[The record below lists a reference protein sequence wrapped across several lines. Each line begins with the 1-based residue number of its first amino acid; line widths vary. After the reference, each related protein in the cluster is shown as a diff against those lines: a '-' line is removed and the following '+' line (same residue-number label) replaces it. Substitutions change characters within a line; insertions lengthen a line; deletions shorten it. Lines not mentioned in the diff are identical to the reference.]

1 MMANLKYWCRGLA
14 VAAMSMVVYAAA
26 IGCYI
31 ALMLLVISMEEGGD
45 NLSSFAASLTG
56 AVVLLSQGVG
66 FEVGSIRL
74 TIIPLLLTILLIWLV
89 ASIAKRAGTSFRG
102 FVSALLA
109 WELLNALFVH
119 NAQVTLTDPLPL
131 VLLKTGIVFSLG
143 YAMAAVP
150 RSHLTEILLKYASN
164 KVSSLVRKTVR
175 IGSALGLLLIAVY
188 LMIGFATVV
197 YWCCSNSAAV
207 VNLYELSGMQTG
219 SRILTT
225 VACLIWIPNLVIWSL
240 SWMFGSG
247 FAIGDLASFSLW
259 SGQGTSL
266 PALPVFGVLP
276 QAVETSWVRIALMCI
291 PLAVSFVSGLV
302 IMLINKG
309 FHIRVKDS
317 GKDTEARHV
326 VLAFAYPA
334 GAFCISSALVAVI
347 SSVIFSLSNGSLG
360 TKHLAHIGVEVIAS
374 TRKVGHPT
382 ALGLFSA
389 WLLTLVCVSAF
400 FGIRWAIRRIREGR
414 PAESAGDSDNNIRES
429 AKTSRTVASTLNNK
443 EEQGDNNEPTDTTS
457 SGIGL
462 P

>member
-1 MMANLKYWCRGLA
+1 MMANLRYWYRGLV
-14 VAAMSMVVYAAA
+14 VAAMSMIVCAAA

-45 NLSSFAASLTG
+45 NLSAFAASLTG

-74 TIIPLLLTILLIWLV
+74 TIIPLLLTILLVWLI
-89 ASIAKRAGTSFRG
+89 ASLAKRVGTSPRG
-102 FVSALLA
+102 FVSALLV
-109 WELLNALFVH
+109 WELFNILFVH
-119 NAQVTLTDPLPL
+119 NAQVVLTDLLPL
-131 VLLKTGIVFSLG
+131 VILKTGIVFSLG
-143 YAMAAVP
+143 YALAAVP
-150 RSHLTEILLKYASN
+150 RSSLTETFLEY
-164 KVSSLVRKTVR
+164 VSDRISPQVRKAVR
-175 IGSALGLLLIAVY
+175 IGSLLGLLLVAVY
-188 LMIGFATVV
+188 LMIGLVTVV
-197 YWCCSNSAAV
+197 YWCWSNSSAV

-225 VACLIWIPNLVIWSL
+225 IACLAWIPNLVIWSL

-259 SGQGTSL
+259 SSQGTSL

-276 QAVETSWVRIALMCI
+276 QAVETSWIRIALMCI
-291 PLAVSFVSGLV
+291 PLAASFVSGLV
-302 IMLINKG
+302 VMLFNKG
-309 FHIRVKDS
+309 FHIRIKDFEKHIDVK
-317 GKDTEARHV
+317 HV
-326 VLAFAYPA
+326 ALGFVYPA
-334 GAFCISSALVAVI
+334 GAFCISSALVDVL
-347 SSVIFSLSNGSLG
+347 SSLIFNLSNGSLG
-360 TKHLAHIGVEVIAS
+360 TKHLAHIGVDVIVS

-389 WLLTLVCVSAF
+389 WLLTLVSISAF
-400 FGIRWAIRRIREGR
+400 FGIRWVIRRVREGK
-414 PAESAGDSDNNIRES
+414 PAESAGNSDNNIRES

>member
-45 NLSSFAASLTG
+45 NLSAFATSLTG

-74 TIIPLLLTILLIWLV
+74 TIVPLLLTILLIWLI
-89 ASIAKRAGTSFRG
+89 ASLAKRAGTSLRG
-102 FVSALLA
+102 FVSALLT

-119 NAQVTLTDPLPL
+119 NAQVTLTDSLPL
-131 VLLKTGIVFSLG
+131 VMLKTGIVFALG

-150 RSHLTEILLKYASN
+150 RSPLTEALLEHVSDR
-164 KVSSLVRKTVR
+164 VSSPVRKTVR

-188 LMIGFATVV
+188 LLIGFVTVV
-197 YWCCSNSAAV
+197 YWCCSNRTAV

-225 VACLIWIPNLVIWSL
+225 IACLVWIPNLVVWSL

-247 FAIGDLASFSLW
+247 FTIGDLASFSLW

-276 QAVETSWVRIALMCI
+276 QAVETNWVRIALMCV
-291 PLAVSFVSGLV
+291 PLVVSFVSGLV
-302 IMLINKG
+302 VMLFNKG
-309 FHIRVKDS
+309 FHIRVKDPE
-317 GKDTEARHV
+317 KEVDAKHV

-334 GAFCISSALVAVI
+334 GAFCISSALVAVV

-389 WLLTLVCVSAF
+389 WLLTLVSVSAF
-400 FGIRWAIRRIREGR
+400 FGIRWAIRRIREGKQ
-414 PAESAGDSDNNIRES
+414 AESASDSDNNIRES
-429 AKTSRTVASTLNNK
+429 AKTLRTVVSTLNNK